1 MDKEQQAKLLTEIVE
16 TNQKNGLYDILNVEK
31 KRTAV
36 EWLQIQLK
44 NGVDYNPL
52 DPLSYP
58 KAVDNLFE
66 QAKEMEKKQKEEEYK
81 RGWED
86 ATSTGIKEA
95 HKYQ

>member
-1 MDKEQQAKLLTEIVE
+1 MDKEQQKKLLTEIVE
-16 TNQKNGLYDILNVEK
+16 AAQKNGLYDIPNVEK
-31 KRTAV
+31 KQTAV
-36 EWLQIQLK
+36 EWLVEQFEKIGYLGIQRI
-44 NGVDYNPL
+44 
-52 DPLSYP
+52 
-58 KAVDNLFE
+58 E